1 MQYLHRTLDSRLI
14 LTTTPDDSLE
24 LVGYFDSS
32 YADDTSDRHSTCGYV
47 FYFLGGPISC
57 LSKKQDILA
66 LSSTEAEFIAA
77 TAAAK

>member
-47 FYFLGGPISC
+47 FYFLGGPISW

-77 TAAAK
+77 TEAAK